1 MNYHVRRPCDIQL
14 LDKGRES
21 QDQWNKQGS
30 IILILSIPNH
40 REGGGAIIA
49 SFSVAFEEKDV
60 RIYPMSLH

>member
-40 REGGGAIIA
+40 RDGGGAIIA
-49 SFSVAFEEKDV
+49 SFTVGFEGKEMRVHLMK
-60 RIYPMSLH
+60 